1 MKHGKII
8 ITVTVIVLFVT
19 TIAITYYEYQTYSHL
34 TNEFVSDVVD
44 LIDEN
49 YPNIDTSEVIE
60 IINSSDYENNSD
72 ILTSY
77 GFTDSDLSILA
88 SLENQFHEQ
97 LLINIIIIVI
107 FGAIIILGIYLYNLK
122 NKRELDNLIKYLKE
136 LNRGNYNLQIDL
148 NSEGTLSILKNEIY
162 TTTIMLREKAEKELV
177 DKQNLK
183 DSLTNISH
191 QLKTPLTSISLLVD
205 NLCDEDVPASLQKEF
220 LGDIKTQIDSINY
233 LIIVL
238 LKLSRFD
245 ANVITFKEEKINV
258 KNLCI
263 DVLKHIDA
271 LRDVKNITIHI
282 NGSNNVTFT
291 GDYKWEFEALSNI
304 LKNCLEYTSEN
315 KNIYVSFK
323 ETNMFTE
330 ITIQDEGKGMSK
342 EEKRRM
348 FERFYKGENSSNNN
362 FGIGMSLAK
371 EIINKDNG
379 KIKVDST
386 PDIGSTFKIRYY
398 KFEFRWKK

>member
-19 TIAITYYEYQTYSHL
+19 TIAITYYEYQTYSQL

-60 IINSSDYENNSD
+60 IINSSDYDNNSD

-220 LGDIKTQIDSINY
+220 LSDIKTQIDSINY

-282 NGSNNVTFT
+282 NGSSNVTFT

-330 ITIQDEGKGMSK
+330 IIIQDEGKGMNK
-342 EEKRRM
+342 EEKRRI

-362 FGIGMSLAK
+362 FGIGMSLAR

-386 PDIGSTFKIRYY
+386 PGIGSTFKIRYY
-398 KFEFRWKK
+398 K

>member
-19 TIAITYYEYQTYSHL
+19 TIAITYYEYQTYSQL

-122 NKRELDNLIKYLKE
+122 NKRELNNLIKYLKE

-148 NSEGTLSILKNEIY
+148 NSEGILSILKNEIY

-282 NGSNNVTFT
+282 NGSSNVTFT

-330 ITIQDEGKGMSK
+330 IIIQDEGKGMNK
-342 EEKRRM
+342 EEKRRI

-362 FGIGMSLAK
+362 FGIGMSLAR

-386 PDIGSTFKIRYY
+386 PGIGSTFKIRYY
-398 KFEFRWKK
+398 K

>member
-271 LRDVKNITIHI
+271 LRDVKSITIHI
-282 NGSNNVTFT
+282 NGSSNVTFT

-304 LKNCLEYTSEN
+304 LKNCLKYTSEN

-330 ITIQDEGKGMSK
+330 IIIQDEGKGMNK
-342 EEKRRM
+342 EEKRRI

-362 FGIGMSLAK
+362 FGIGMSLAR

-386 PDIGSTFKIRYY
+386 PGIGSTFKIQYS
-398 KFEFRWKK
+398 K

>member
-122 NKRELDNLIKYLKE
+122 NKRELNNLIKYLKE

-148 NSEGTLSILKNEIY
+148 NSEGILSILKNEIY

-282 NGSNNVTFT
+282 NGSSNVTFT

-304 LKNCLEYTSEN
+304 LKNCLKYTSEN

-330 ITIQDEGKGMSK
+330 IIIQDEGKGMNK
-342 EEKRRM
+342 EEKRRI

-398 KFEFRWKK
+398 K

>member
-19 TIAITYYEYQTYSHL
+19 TIAITYYEYQTYSQL

-122 NKRELDNLIKYLKE
+122 NKRELNNLIKYLKE

-282 NGSNNVTFT
+282 NGSSNVTFT

-330 ITIQDEGKGMSK
+330 IIIQDEGKGMNK
-342 EEKRRM
+342 EEKRRI

-362 FGIGMSLAK
+362 FGIGMSLAR

-386 PDIGSTFKIRYY
+386 PGIGSTFKIRYY
-398 KFEFRWKK
+398 K

>member
-8 ITVTVIVLFVT
+8 ITITFIVLFVT
-19 TIAITYYEYQTYSHL
+19 TIAITYYEYQTYSRL

-282 NGSNNVTFT
+282 NGSNNVTFI

-330 ITIQDEGKGMSK
+330 IIIQDEGKGMNK
-342 EEKRRM
+342 EEKRRI

-362 FGIGMSLAK
+362 FGIGMSLAR

-386 PDIGSTFKIRYY
+386 PGIGSTFKIRYY
-398 KFEFRWKK
+398 K

>member
-8 ITVTVIVLFVT
+8 ITITFIVLFVT
-19 TIAITYYEYQTYSHL
+19 TIAITYYEYQTYSQL

-122 NKRELDNLIKYLKE
+122 NKRELNNLIKYLKE

-220 LGDIKTQIDSINY
+220 LSDIKTQIDSINY

-282 NGSNNVTFT
+282 NGSSNVTFT

-386 PDIGSTFKIRYY
+386 PGIGSTFKIRYY
-398 KFEFRWKK
+398 K

>member
-8 ITVTVIVLFVT
+8 ITITFIVLFVT
-19 TIAITYYEYQTYSHL
+19 TIAITYYEYQTYSRL

-271 LRDVKNITIHI
+271 LRDVKSITIHI
-282 NGSNNVTFT
+282 NGSSNVTFT

-386 PDIGSTFKIRYY
+386 PGIGSTFKIRYY
-398 KFEFRWKK
+398 K

>member
-8 ITVTVIVLFVT
+8 ITITFIVLFVT
-19 TIAITYYEYQTYSHL
+19 TIAITYYEYQTYSRL

-282 NGSNNVTFT
+282 NGSNNVTFI

-330 ITIQDEGKGMSK
+330 IIIQDEGKGMNK

-362 FGIGMSLAK
+362 FGIGMSLAR

-398 KFEFRWKK
+398 K

>member
-282 NGSNNVTFT
+282 NGSSNVTFT

-386 PDIGSTFKIRYY
+386 PGIGSTFKIRYY
-398 KFEFRWKK
+398 K

>member
-77 GFTDSDLSILA
+77 GFTDSDLSILV

-97 LLINIIIIVI
+97 LLINNIIIVI
-107 FGAIIILGIYLYNLK
+107 FGTIIILGIYLYNFK

-220 LGDIKTQIDSINY
+220 LSDIKTQIDSINY

-398 KFEFRWKK
+398 K

>member
-8 ITVTVIVLFVT
+8 ITITFIVLFVT
-19 TIAITYYEYQTYSHL
+19 TIAITYYEYQTYSQL

-60 IINSSDYENNSD
+60 IINSSDYDNNSD

-282 NGSNNVTFT
+282 NGSNNVTFI

-386 PDIGSTFKIRYY
+386 PGIGSTFKIRYY
-398 KFEFRWKK
+398 K

>member
-8 ITVTVIVLFVT
+8 ITITFIVLFVT
-19 TIAITYYEYQTYSHL
+19 TIAITYYEYQTYSRL

-60 IINSSDYENNSD
+60 IINSSDYDNNSD

-282 NGSNNVTFT
+282 NGSNNVTFI

-330 ITIQDEGKGMSK
+330 IIIQDEGKGMNK
-342 EEKRRM
+342 EEKRRI

-362 FGIGMSLAK
+362 FGIGMSLAR

-398 KFEFRWKK
+398 K

>member
-282 NGSNNVTFT
+282 NGSNNVTFI

-330 ITIQDEGKGMSK
+330 IIIQDEGKGMNK
-342 EEKRRM
+342 EEKRRI

-362 FGIGMSLAK
+362 FGIGMSLAR

-398 KFEFRWKK
+398 K

>member
-8 ITVTVIVLFVT
+8 ITITFIVLFVT
-19 TIAITYYEYQTYSHL
+19 TIAITYYEYQTYSRL

-245 ANVITFKEEKINV
+245 ANVITFKEENINV
-258 KNLCI
+258 KKLCI

-282 NGSNNVTFT
+282 NGSSNVTFT

-330 ITIQDEGKGMSK
+330 IIIQDEGKGMNK
-342 EEKRRM
+342 EEKRRI

-362 FGIGMSLAK
+362 FGIGMSLAR

-386 PDIGSTFKIRYY
+386 PGIGSTFKIRYY
-398 KFEFRWKK
+398 K

>member
-8 ITVTVIVLFVT
+8 ITITFIVLFVT
-19 TIAITYYEYQTYSHL
+19 TIAITYYEYQTYSRL

-60 IINSSDYENNSD
+60 IINSSDYDNNSD

-282 NGSNNVTFT
+282 NGSNNVTFI

-386 PDIGSTFKIRYY
+386 PGIGSTFKIRYY
-398 KFEFRWKK
+398 K

>member
-8 ITVTVIVLFVT
+8 ITITFIVLFVT
-19 TIAITYYEYQTYSHL
+19 TIAITYYEYQTYSRL

-330 ITIQDEGKGMSK
+330 IIIQDEGKGMNK
-342 EEKRRM
+342 EEKRRI

-362 FGIGMSLAK
+362 FGIGMSLAR

-386 PDIGSTFKIRYY
+386 PGIGSTFKIRYY
-398 KFEFRWKK
+398 K

>member
-8 ITVTVIVLFVT
+8 ITITFIVLFVT
-19 TIAITYYEYQTYSHL
+19 TIAITYYEYQTYSRL

-60 IINSSDYENNSD
+60 IINSSDYDNNSD

-77 GFTDSDLSILA
+77 GFTDSDLSILV

-282 NGSNNVTFT
+282 NGSNNVTFI

-330 ITIQDEGKGMSK
+330 IIIQDEGKGMNK
-342 EEKRRM
+342 EEKRRI

-362 FGIGMSLAK
+362 FGIGMSLAR

-398 KFEFRWKK
+398 K

>member
-19 TIAITYYEYQTYSHL
+19 TIAITYYEYQTYSQL

-148 NSEGTLSILKNEIY
+148 NSEGILSILKNEIY

-282 NGSNNVTFT
+282 NGSSNVTFT

-330 ITIQDEGKGMSK
+330 IIIQDEGKGMNK

-386 PDIGSTFKIRYY
+386 PGIGSTFKIRYY
-398 KFEFRWKK
+398 K

>member
-1 MKHGKII
+1 MKHDKII

-19 TIAITYYEYQTYSHL
+19 TIAITYYEYQTYSRL

-282 NGSNNVTFT
+282 NGSNNVTFI

-386 PDIGSTFKIRYY
+386 PGIGSTFKIRYY
-398 KFEFRWKK
+398 K

>member
-8 ITVTVIVLFVT
+8 ITITFIVLFVT
-19 TIAITYYEYQTYSHL
+19 TIAITYYEYQTYSQL

-282 NGSNNVTFT
+282 NGSNNVTFI

-323 ETNMFTE
+323 ETN
-330 ITIQDEGKGMSK
+330 IY
-342 EEKRRM
+342 RNH
-348 FERFYKGENSSNNN
+348 NS
-362 FGIGMSLAK
+362 G
-371 EIINKDNG
+371 
-379 KIKVDST
+379 
-386 PDIGSTFKIRYY
+386 
-398 KFEFRWKK
+398 

>member
-8 ITVTVIVLFVT
+8 ITITFIVLFVT
-19 TIAITYYEYQTYSHL
+19 TIAITYYEYQTYSRL

-282 NGSNNVTFT
+282 NGSNNVTFI

-386 PDIGSTFKIRYY
+386 PGIGSTFKIRYY
-398 KFEFRWKK
+398 K

>member
-1 MKHGKII
+1 MKHDKII

-220 LGDIKTQIDSINY
+220 LSDIKTQIDSINY

-282 NGSNNVTFT
+282 NGSSNVTFT

-330 ITIQDEGKGMSK
+330 IIIQDEGKGMNK
-342 EEKRRM
+342 EEKRRI

-362 FGIGMSLAK
+362 FGIGMSLAR

-386 PDIGSTFKIRYY
+386 PGIGSTFKIRYY
-398 KFEFRWKK
+398 K

>member
-8 ITVTVIVLFVT
+8 ITITFIVLFVT
-19 TIAITYYEYQTYSHL
+19 TIAITYYEYQTYSRL

-60 IINSSDYENNSD
+60 IINSSDYDNNSD

-220 LGDIKTQIDSINY
+220 LSDIKTQIDSINY

-282 NGSNNVTFT
+282 NGSSNVTFT

-330 ITIQDEGKGMSK
+330 IIIQDEGKGMNK
-342 EEKRRM
+342 EEKRRI

-398 KFEFRWKK
+398 K

>member
-282 NGSNNVTFT
+282 NGSNNVTFI

-386 PDIGSTFKIRYY
+386 PGIGSTFKIRYY
-398 KFEFRWKK
+398 K

>member
-271 LRDVKNITIHI
+271 LRDVKSITIHI
-282 NGSNNVTFT
+282 NGSSNVTFT

-330 ITIQDEGKGMSK
+330 IIIQDEGKGMNK
-342 EEKRRM
+342 EEKRRI

-362 FGIGMSLAK
+362 FGIGMSLAR

-386 PDIGSTFKIRYY
+386 PGIGSTFKIRYY
-398 KFEFRWKK
+398 K

>member
-8 ITVTVIVLFVT
+8 ITITFIVLFVT
-19 TIAITYYEYQTYSHL
+19 TIAITYYEYQTYSRL

-60 IINSSDYENNSD
+60 IINSSDYDNNSD

-205 NLCDEDVPASLQKEF
+205 NLCDEDVPAPLQKEF

-282 NGSNNVTFT
+282 NGSNNVTFI

-386 PDIGSTFKIRYY
+386 PGIGSTFKIRYY
-398 KFEFRWKK
+398 K

>member
-60 IINSSDYENNSD
+60 IINSSDYDNNSD

-77 GFTDSDLSILA
+77 GFTDSDLSILV

-282 NGSNNVTFT
+282 NGSNNVTFI

-330 ITIQDEGKGMSK
+330 IIIQDEGKGMNK
-342 EEKRRM
+342 EEKRRI

-398 KFEFRWKK
+398 K